1 MKATRRRM
9 ARVVPAL
16 LLTLLLIALL
26 ALPSGAQRPVA
37 PRDQLLQRLSQSVVA
52 RYWYAHPERAPLPL
66 AERFRALRRA
76 IASVR
81 VAPAP
86 AAPVAVIEPFNRDY
100 LGLPQNEESVTV
112 CRAMPNVVLGGTND
126 YRGLI
131 DPEGNFTGWHLS
143 LDGGASLANE
153 GLLPPVTVFGAS
165 RPSGG
170 DPVTVADGGCNLYAS
185 SLAYDPLD
193 PFGQS
198 NGIGVYKTTPAVL
211 SACAGKSDP
220 ACWPTRR
227 AVAEAQPPHFLD
239 KEWVHV
245 GRSGD
250 AGLVV
255 WAVYADF
262 VIDEEAPLGFTS
274 ASIYAVRC
282 DADLVA
288 CTAPILISGADLDV
302 QFGDVTVG
310 PDGRTYVTWSE
321 IQGELEQTAQT
332 FIHKLRIAPAG
343 STEFGPTQVIATET
357 LAIPFGGLLHANS
370 FRVATYPK
378 HEVVLVN
385 GRPRIFV
392 VWDACLTRPLDVVC
406 EEPQIKLVFS
416 DDDGATWSAASV
428 LSTQGDNY
436 FPTIGADTS
445 GRLAVAWFTN
455 RHDDL
460 FHNRQDVEL
469 VTVDQYTGAVLN
481 RQRITPTSNE
491 PESDPTLGS
500 IFIGDYFEVFA
511 HQGTA
516 YVHTNANYRKRQF
529 AAAGLPVPQQDN
541 YLVRR
546 PL

>member
-1 MKATRRRM
+1 
-9 ARVVPAL
+9 
-16 LLTLLLIALL
+16 
-26 ALPSGAQRPVA
+26 
-37 PRDQLLQRLSQSVVA
+37 
-52 RYWYAHPERAPLPL
+52 
-66 AERFRALRRA
+66 
-76 IASVR
+76 
-81 VAPAP
+81 
-86 AAPVAVIEPFNRDY
+86 
-100 LGLPQNEESVTV
+100 
-112 CRAMPNVVLGGTND
+112 
-126 YRGLI
+126 
-131 DPEGNFTGWHLS
+131 
-143 LDGGASLANE
+143 
-153 GLLPPVTVFGAS
+153 
-165 RPSGG
+165 
-170 DPVTVADGGCNLYAS
+170 
-185 SLAYDPLD
+185 
-193 PFGQS
+193 
-198 NGIGVYKTTPAVL
+198 
-211 SACAGKSDP
+211 
-220 ACWPTRR
+220 
-227 AVAEAQPPHFLD
+227 
-239 KEWVHV
+239 
-245 GRSGD
+245 
-250 AGLVV
+250 
-255 WAVYADF
+255 
-262 VIDEEAPLGFTS
+262 
-274 ASIYAVRC
+274 
-282 DADLVA
+282 
-288 CTAPILISGADLDV
+288 
-302 QFGDVTVG
+302 VTVG